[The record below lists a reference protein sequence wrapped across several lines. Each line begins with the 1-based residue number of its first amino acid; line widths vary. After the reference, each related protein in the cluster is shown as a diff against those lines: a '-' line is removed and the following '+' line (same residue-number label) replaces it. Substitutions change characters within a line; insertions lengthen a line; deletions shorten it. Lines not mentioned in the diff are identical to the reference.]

1 MRRLVQ
7 LPKSQ
12 VFVGTQPPPP
22 ASGAQTLD
30 LSRPPVEIS
39 QPGFYVLDRN
49 WSVGFNNNA
58 AIVIT
63 ADDVTLDM
71 QGFEVTMVGGG
82 ISSSG
87 SNVTIRNGRVSGRGT
102 AIAVSG
108 AFTRIQN
115 VRASVDEGKA
125 INLGGSGSVLTDSVA
140 SVGGGGSGGTAVS
153 AGSGTIVRGNFISG
167 LSSAA
172 IAMGYG
178 ATVTDNVVS
187 GCVDEPCIV
196 VSADNNI
203 IARNRIDSI
212 EAANGEGLWIVGN
225 HNIAVENVFRGC
237 GQRPAILVEGQ
248 GNTIRE
254 NLAPKCEGEVG
265 GVGIAFLR
273 DGNFYGDN
281 TMWATVPFN
290 VGATVQSDLGGNTGF
305 ST

>member
-1 MRRLVQ
+1 MSL
-7 LPKSQ
+7 
-12 VFVGTQPPPP
+12 
-22 ASGAQTLD
+22 
-30 LSRPPVEIS
+30 
-39 QPGFYVLDRN
+39 
-49 WSVGFNNNA
+49 
-58 AIVIT
+58 
-63 ADDVTLDM
+63 
-71 QGFEVTMVGGG
+71 
-82 ISSSG
+82 
-87 SNVTIRNGRVSGRGT
+87 
-102 AIAVSG
+102 
-108 AFTRIQN
+108 
-115 VRASVDEGKA
+115 
-125 INLGGSGSVLTDSVA
+125 
-140 SVGGGGSGGTAVS
+140 
-153 AGSGTIVRGNFISG
+153 
-167 LSSAA
+167 
-172 IAMGYG
+172 
-178 ATVTDNVVS
+178 
-187 GCVDEPCIV
+187 IV